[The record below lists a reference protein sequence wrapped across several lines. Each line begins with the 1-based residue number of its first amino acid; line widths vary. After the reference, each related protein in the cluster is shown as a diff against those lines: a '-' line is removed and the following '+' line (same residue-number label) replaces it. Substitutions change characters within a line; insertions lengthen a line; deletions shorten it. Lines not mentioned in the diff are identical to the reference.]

1 MRIEK
6 VQLLYDITPAQLLY
20 KRTPAQ
26 MQISVTRGQMEIER
40 DPLRLE
46 LDNKQFFDSINIKGI
61 KNQAN
66 EQIQQGKEAVLEAA
80 SRYSSEKTAMTGPD
94 AVTMSQLVAQQGRV
108 PTQMQLT
115 FLPAAKPKVSWKG
128 GDVNIQF
135 TSDKVEITWTPHKME
150 FTYVPYSIKYRTE
163 GQ

>member
-6 VQLLYDITPAQLLY
+6 VQLLYEITPAQLLY

-26 MQISVTRGQMEIER
+26 MQISVTHEQMQIEHG
-40 DPLRLE
+40 PLRLE

-61 KNQAN
+61 KSQAN
-66 EQIQQGKEAVLEAA
+66 DQIQQGKEAVLEAA

-94 AVTMSQLVAQQGRV
+94 AVTMSQMVAQQGRI
-108 PTQMQLT
+108 PTQMQMT
-115 FLPAAKPKVSWKG
+115 FLPAAKPKVSWSG

-135 TSDKVEITWTPHKME
+135 AKDKVEISWTPHKME
-150 FTYVPYSIKYRTE
+150 FTYVPYSIKYSTE
-163 GQ
+163 PQ